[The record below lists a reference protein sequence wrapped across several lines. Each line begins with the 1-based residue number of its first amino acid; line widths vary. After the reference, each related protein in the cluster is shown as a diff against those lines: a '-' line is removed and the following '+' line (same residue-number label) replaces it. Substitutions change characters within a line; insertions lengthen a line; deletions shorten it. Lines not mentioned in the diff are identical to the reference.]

1 MLVEFSGHEL
11 MQRTKNFRWNVTTLE
26 NEESFLNCII
36 LRDLVIK
43 FSESRYMEGLSAA
56 ERVTKILEKLC
67 SMIRKTK
74 QEASL
79 CYDIA
84 SNISEVCVFIILCPC
99 LNTSK
104 RIRGKTLQDFADEHI
119 PM

>member
-11 MQRTKNFRWNVTTLE
+11 IQRTKNFRWNVTTLE

-74 QEASL
+74 
-79 CYDIA
+79 
-84 SNISEVCVFIILCPC
+84 
-99 LNTSK
+99 
-104 RIRGKTLQDFADEHI
+104 
-119 PM
+119 